1 MERGGETERKTE
13 GGTGGERE
21 GDEREI
27 DEDGTKEEERWREGE
42 VALEHSH
49 LPIPRSPL
57 SQSTSG
63 ISKPGGP

>member
-1 MERGGETERKTE
+1 MERGGETERKQGE
-13 GGTGGERE
+13 TGGERE

-27 DEDGTKEEERWREGE
+27 DEDGTTEEERWEEGE

-57 SQSTSG
+57 SHPTSG
-63 ISKPGGP
+63 IPKPGGP